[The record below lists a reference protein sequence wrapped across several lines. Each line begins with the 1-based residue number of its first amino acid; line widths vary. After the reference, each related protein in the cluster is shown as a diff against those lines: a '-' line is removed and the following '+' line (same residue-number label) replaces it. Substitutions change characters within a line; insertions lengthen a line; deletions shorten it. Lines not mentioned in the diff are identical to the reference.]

1 MHYFVNGAM
10 RRRRLSAACVL
21 EAFSGE
27 ERCICAVSGC
37 SVARSSG
44 ENVCHAA
51 YFVCRI
57 SFFFNF
63 QPETPTVFEIKTF
76 SRIMRRWQSETLW
89 QFCEFAGSIIY

>member
-37 SVARSSG
+37 PVARSSG
-44 ENVCHAA
+44 ENACHGA
-51 YFVCRI
+51 YHILTFSQRPD
-57 SFFFNF
+57 
-63 QPETPTVFEIKTF
+63 QYLEIKTF

-89 QFCEFAGSIIY
+89 QFCEFAGSII

>member
-37 SVARSSG
+37 PVARSSG
-44 ENVCHAA
+44 ENVCHSA
-51 YFVCRI
+51 YFVGYHI
-57 SFFFNF
+57 L
-63 QPETPTVFEIKTF
+63 TF
-76 SRIMRRWQSETLW
+76 SQRPGQYLKLKWVAIRVALL
-89 QFCEFAGSIIY
+89 